1 VRSYPAFE
9 VQPVDTTSAGDA
21 FAGVLGASLA
31 QGLDLEDAV
40 CRSLAAGAL
49 SVTVRGASP
58 SLPSASQIDDFLA
71 AQSAG

>member
-1 VRSYPAFE
+1 MTPL
-9 VQPVDTTSAGDA
+9 PVYSGP
-21 FAGVLGASLA
+21 SLA

-40 CRSLAAGAL
+40 RRSLAAGAL

-58 SLPSASQIDDFLA
+58 SLPSATQIDDFLE